1 MSDHNCAPIIVVGM
15 HRSGTTLLSQ
25 MLDMSGQY
33 SGWKKDENNE
43 SLFFIALNEWI
54 LAQSG
59 ASWDNPAPADNLLKN
74 DPLVEGISKQVRSY
88 IGSPYSLLFSGKRA
102 LSGEGLSKGFRSI
115 WGWKDPRT
123 TVTLPLWLKLYP
135 EAKILNVRR
144 HGVDVASSL
153 KTRQMRFLEG
163 LTTTYPTGRSAM
175 RPPVL
180 RSRKLVNSF
189 RCTTLEGALSLWV
202 EYLDYA
208 DAWLDVV
215 PEERK
220 LSIRYEDLLLDTER
234 VLEEV
239 FGFCGLDMSGGASK
253 HREKIDSGRANAWQR
268 KDELRVFAQS
278 SAELLDKYGYSA

>member
-1 MSDHNCAPIIVVGM
+1 MSDHNRAPILVIGM

-25 MLDMSGQY
+25 MLDMSGNY

-59 ASWDNPAPADNLLKN
+59 ASWDNPAPADNLLSN
-74 DPLVEGISKQVRSY
+74 EALVEGMERQVRSY
-88 IGSPYSLLFSGKRA
+88 IASPYSWLFTGKRV
-102 LSGEGLSKGFRSI
+102 LSGEGLSQGFRSV

-135 EAKILNVRR
+135 EAKILNVKR

-153 KTRQMRFLEG
+153 KTRQMRFLG
-163 LTTTYPTGRSAM
+163 DLKTSYPSGRSTL

-180 RSRKLVNSF
+180 RGRRLVNSF
-189 RCTTLEGALSLWV
+189 RCTTLEGALSLWA
-202 EYLDYA
+202 EYIDYA
-208 DAWLDVV
+208 DAWLEQV
-215 PEERK
+215 PDERQ
-220 LSIRYEDLLLDTER
+220 LSIQYEHLLEDPDR

-239 FGFCGLDMSGGASK
+239 FGFCGLDMSGGAHK
-253 HREKIDSGRANAWQR
+253 HREKINPNRANAWQR
-268 KDELRVFAQS
+268 SDELRAFAARS
-278 SAELLDKYGYSA
+278 SELLAKYGYSA